1 MAEISAKDV
10 KSLRD
15 ATGAGMMDAKKALQ
29 EAGGDL
35 DAAKRLLRERGM
47 ASASKKT
54 GRSTGE
60 GIVYTYLHR
69 PQPDYPPKLGVM
81 VELNCETDFVAKTE
95 AFERLAKD
103 IAMHISFGDPRWSM
117 RDEVPKSIIDE
128 ESAIYRTQ
136 AKGTGKPD
144 NVVDKIVAG
153 KLEGFFKENV
163 LSEQEWIQ
171 DKSKT
176 IAQLV
181 DEAKASMGE
190 NITIGR
196 FCRIRVGENPGA

>member
-1 MAEISAKDV
+1 MVDFSAKDV
-10 KSLRD
+10 KALRD

-103 IAMHISFGDPRWSM
+103 IAMHISFADPRWSL
-117 RDEVPKSIIDE
+117 RDEVPQSIIDE
-128 ESAIYRTQ
+128 ESSIYRNQ
-136 AKGTGKPD
+136 ARSTGKPD

-176 IAQLV
+176 IAQLI